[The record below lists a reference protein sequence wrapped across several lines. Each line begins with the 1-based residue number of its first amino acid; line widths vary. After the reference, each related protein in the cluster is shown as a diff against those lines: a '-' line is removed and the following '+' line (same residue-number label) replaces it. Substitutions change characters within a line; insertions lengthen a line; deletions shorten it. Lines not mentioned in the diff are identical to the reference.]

1 MAQAKLHGQK
11 VAFGTM
17 TKVIRKPLA
26 VVGRA
31 SSWQAPPPAML
42 LSWARAITGVAAA
55 AANKD
60 RLPAPS
66 FHRLHV
72 LLKLV

>member
-1 MAQAKLHGQK
+1 MAQAKVRGQK
-11 VAFGTM
+11 VAFVTM
-17 TKVIRKPLA
+17 TKVIRKSLA
-26 VVGRA
+26 VAGRA
-31 SSWQAPPPAML
+31 SSWQAPPPPAVL

-55 AANKD
+55 ADED
-60 RLPAPS
+60 RLPVPR

>member
-26 VVGRA
+26 VAGRA
-31 SSWQAPPPAML
+31 SSWQASPPAML
-42 LSWARAITGVAAA
+42 LSWARAITGVA

>member
-1 MAQAKLHGQK
+1 MASA
-11 VAFGTM
+11 
-17 TKVIRKPLA
+17 
-26 VVGRA
+26 
-31 SSWQAPPPAML
+31 PPAML